1 MLYSQ
6 SDRSLTAR
14 LYDDIVVGAFSFGA
28 KLGEEQLVKR
38 YDTKRHTLRD
48 TFAQLEELKLVTRI
62 PNRGVFVREPHPDEV
77 RELFEIREL
86 LELQAAR
93 RTTLPVPPDVIE
105 ELQAIQGLHSEA
117 IQAGRFREV
126 LHHNASFHEVQYA
139 ACGNAVLA
147 AAIADYAARTHI
159 ITSMKFATPALME
172 NVVDQHLAI
181 IDAIAGNSID
191 ALIDAIRAHF
201 DLARIQQYKHQYVI
215 RHGED
220 APREIEKP
228 RARVIV

>member
-1 MLYSQ
+1 MPSNQ
-6 SDRSLTAR
+6 PERSLTAR

-28 KLGEEQLVKR
+28 KLGEEQLVER
-38 YDTKRHTLRD
+38 YDTKRHILRES
-48 TFAQLEELKLVTRI
+48 FAQLEELTLVTRI

-93 RTTLPVPPDVIE
+93 LTKLPAPPDVVE
-105 ELQAIQGLHSEA
+105 KMREIQRLHGEA
-117 IQAGRFREV
+117 TQAGRFRDV
-126 LHHNASFHEVQYA
+126 LHHNTAFHEIQYG

-147 AAIADYAARTHI
+147 AAIADYATRTHI
-159 ITSMKFATPALME
+159 ITSMKFVTPTLME
-172 NVVDQHLAI
+172 NVVRQHLAI
-181 IDAIAGNSID
+181 VDAMAGVSID
-191 ALIDAIRAHF
+191 ALIEAIRSHF
-201 DLARIQQYKHQYVI
+201 DLARIEQYNQQYVI

-228 RARVIV
+228 RARVVS

>member
-1 MLYSQ
+1 MHYSK

-93 RTTLPVPPDVIE
+93 RTMLPAPADVIE
-105 ELQAIQGLHSEA
+105 EMRAIQDLHSAA
-117 IQAGRFREV
+117 IRAGQFREV
-126 LHHNASFHEVQYA
+126 LHYNAAFHEVQYA
-139 ACGNAVLA
+139 ACGNAVIA

-172 NVVDQHLAI
+172 NVVGQHIAI
-181 IDAIAGNSID
+181 IDAMAGDSID
-191 ALIDAIRAHF
+191 ALSDAIRSHF
-201 DLARIQQYKHQYVI
+201 DLARIEQYNHQYAI

-220 APREIEKP
+220 APREVEKP
-228 RARVIV
+228 RARVND